1 MRSSRISSLLAAALV
16 LAAVPARAQNAS
28 LDSRWTSYLGCW
40 QSVGLKVTTVCLLPV
55 GGGESAVDLVTID
68 SGVVTSAER
77 IVAGQRVSTTHG
89 ECMGWQIAEWSTV
102 SDRLYL
108 QSEETCPGAGTRT
121 ATGLITLSH
130 DGSLLYIQGGAI
142 RRKTGVQ
149 ALRYSEGTNQELPSE
164 VRDARDAIRTDF
176 TTRAR
181 AHATA
186 VARIAVEDVTEA
198 SRHLEPDV
206 VEAWLMERGGPI
218 TVDAER
224 LVAMANAGVP
234 SSTID
239 VLVALAYPNVFAIN
253 GRHAQAQLGDYAAPT
268 FGTLDACDLDYGYD
282 YGYGS
287 PYCGGFGGYGYG
299 YPGFYPG
306 YGYPYVIVYTG
317 SGSGGAVDAHR
328 HGRVVNGKGYQEGQ
342 GSTPDVSRP
351 GQPRSDGFGSN
362 SGSTGTRTS
371 TPSTSS
377 SGGSTEQRTAKPR
390 P

>member
-1 MRSSRISSLLAAALV
+1 MRASRISTLLAAALV
-16 LAAVPARAQNAS
+16 LAAVPARAQTS
-28 LDSRWTSYLGCW
+28 SIDSRWTSYLGCW
-40 QSVGLKVTTVCLLPV
+40 QSVDLKPTTVCLLPV
-55 GGGESAVDLVTID
+55 AESAVDLVTLD
-68 SGVVTSAER
+68 SSGVTSAER
-77 IVAGQRVSTTHG
+77 IIEGQRVSTAHG
-89 ECMGWQIAEWSTV
+89 ECIGWQIADWSAV

-108 QSEETCPGAGTRT
+108 QSEETCPGTGTRT
-121 ATGLITLSH
+121 ATGLIALSH

-142 RRKTGVQ
+142 GRKTGVH
-149 ALRYSEGTNQELPSE
+149 AERYRQGTSQELPSE
-164 VRDARDAIRTDF
+164 VKDARDAIRVDF
-176 TTRAR
+176 TTLAR

-186 VARIAVEDVTEA
+186 IARIDVEDVTDA

-239 VLVALAYPNVFAIN
+239 VLVALAYPNAFAIN
-253 GRHAQAQLGDYAAPT
+253 GRHGQAQLGDYSSTPPT
-268 FGTLDACDLDYGYD
+268 FGVVDACDLTFGYGYG

-287 PYCGGFGGYGYG
+287 PYCGYEYG
-299 YPGFYPG
+299 YPGYYPG

-317 SGSGGAVDAHR
+317 SGSGGGGAGSDGGQR
-328 HGRVVNGKGYQEGQ
+328 HGRVINGRGYQEGE
-342 GSTPDVSRP
+342 GANADVSRP
-351 GQPRSDGFGSN
+351 AQPRPDGFASSGN
-362 SGSTGTRTS
+362 SGSRGA
-371 TPSTSS
+371 TPSS